1 MSIPIEI
8 QEWFNGWDW
17 NGNRSNWQDWDNG
30 YFKVGNETGCTRW
43 AERWEECDEPIGTW
57 VECDSDEN
65 GQRLKKIKLRQG
77 VDYTSWVRDCP
88 DGYYDDNNGNWTRCP
103 TGWDTCENADRCT
116 SWSEGYIQYDD
127 NCIENRIEFAKET
140 ATYIANSNMISS
152 SASTTTNSIAN
163 VMVDPGVSQT
173 SGTSTVT
180 AKGANTPQMFW
191 ITLNNYQMLV
201 MFLLLKIRFHESL
214 RELLESMNLST
225 FTLNIVSLPG
235 IEQIKDAIV
244 KDSNSSKSGHI

>member
-1 MSIPIEI
+1 
-8 QEWFNGWDW
+8 
-17 NGNRSNWQDWDNG
+17 
-30 YFKVGNETGCTRW
+30 
-43 AERWEECDEPIGTW
+43 
-57 VECDSDEN
+57 
-65 GQRLKKIKLRQG
+65 
-77 VDYTSWVRDCP
+77 
-88 DGYYDDNNGNWTRCP
+88 
-103 TGWDTCENADRCT
+103 
-116 SWSEGYIQYDD
+116 
-127 NCIENRIEFAKET
+127 
-140 ATYIANSNMISS
+140 MISS

-201 MFLLLKIRFHESL
+201 MFLLLKIRCHDSL
-214 RELLESMNLST
+214 RELLESMKLST

-244 KDSNSSKSGHI
+244 KDSKSSKSGHIGSNLDSVGFKNGIFLADYTYLFTALIILSLLHLIFTLSIRVPKNPKNKCENFFVTLNRFFHYT

>member
-1 MSIPIEI
+1 
-8 QEWFNGWDW
+8 
-17 NGNRSNWQDWDNG
+17 
-30 YFKVGNETGCTRW
+30 
-43 AERWEECDEPIGTW
+43 
-57 VECDSDEN
+57 
-65 GQRLKKIKLRQG
+65 
-77 VDYTSWVRDCP
+77 
-88 DGYYDDNNGNWTRCP
+88 
-103 TGWDTCENADRCT
+103 
-116 SWSEGYIQYDD
+116 
-127 NCIENRIEFAKET
+127 
-140 ATYIANSNMISS
+140 MISS

-244 KDSNSSKSGHI
+244 KDSKSSKSGHI